1 MSAKT
6 GRNDPCPCGSG
17 KKYKKCCLDRDEAER
32 RELSQSDLAF
42 GDDPIDDEDSTELE
56 EWRDYDLLP
65 EPLTAEDIVSIGY
78 SRGMVKS
85 RRRALAGEGL
95 PTKEWTAP
103 GIPEAILAA
112 IEREGAAELDGSWGD
127 PGAASPIEVDII
139 DIETPD
145 DVISIEVFNRGVLL
159 VLDNSDEVR
168 RVHRLCEALRTA
180 SAPAVPA
187 TDAPGDAA
195 EPERTS
201 TAPPPP
207 LDFEQFAKAHRNQP
221 GTCELCGADL
231 LPRTAARHLASC
243 APAHDV
249 PKGPTQTLLHLRV
262 TVAGSPDHWLDVEIR
277 DDAPLKALDGSL
289 RKLWVECCGHLSQFT
304 VGNVDYASVKSE
316 EFGWPGHVRRRV
328 ERSMSTRVREAVPL
342 VGERFTYEYDFGT
355 TTELTLTVKGAR
367 TGSIGRRTTRL
378 LARNAPI
385 VWPCAECGEP
395 AAFVC
400 AACIAEEGIA
410 FACERHARGR
420 HRCGEREMFLPVVN
434 SPRMGVCGYTGEV

>member
-1 MSAKT
+1 VSAKT

-42 GDDPIDDEDSTELE
+42 GGDPIDDEDSTELE
-56 EWRDYDLLP
+56 EWEDHDLLP

-95 PTKEWTAP
+95 SAKEWIAP
-103 GIPEAILAA
+103 RIPEAILTA

-127 PGAASPIEVDII
+127 PGAASPIEVDVI

-168 RVHRLCEALRTA
+168 RVHRLCEVLRT
-180 SAPAVPA
+180 SDAPAVPA
-187 TDAPGDAA
+187 TDAPDDAA
-195 EPERTS
+195 EPARRS
-201 TAPPPP
+201 ADAAPPI
-207 LDFEQFAKAHRNQP
+207 DFEQFAKAHRNQP
-221 GTCELCGADL
+221 GTCALCGTEVR
-231 LPRTAARHLASC
+231 PTNAAKHLKSC
-243 APAHDV
+243 APEHDA
-249 PKGPTQTLLHLRV
+249 PNGPPQTLLHLRV
-262 TVAGSPDHWLDVEIR
+262 TVAGSPYYWLDVEIR
-277 DDAPLKALDGSL
+277 DDAPLKALDQFL
-289 RKLWVECCGHLSQFT
+289 RRLWVECCGHLSQFT
-304 VGNVDYASVKSE
+304 IGNVDYASVKSE

-328 ERSMSTRVREAVPL
+328 ERSMSTRVREAVPA

-367 TGSIGRRTTRL
+367 LGSIGRPTTRL
-378 LARNAPI
+378 LARNSPI
-385 VWPCAECGEP
+385 AWPCAECGEP

-400 AACIAEEGIA
+400 AACVAEEENP
-410 FACERHARGR
+410 FACERHSRRR
-420 HRCGEREMFLPVVN
+420 HRCGETGMFLPVVN
-434 SPRMGVCGYTGEV
+434 SPRMGVCGYTGEP